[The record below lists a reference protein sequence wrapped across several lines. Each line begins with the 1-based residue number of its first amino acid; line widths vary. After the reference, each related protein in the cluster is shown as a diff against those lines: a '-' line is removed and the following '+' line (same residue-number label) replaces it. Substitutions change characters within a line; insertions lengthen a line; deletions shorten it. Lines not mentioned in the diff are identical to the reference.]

1 MKTNHHLRLSAMG
14 AALLAVTA
22 TLCAMN
28 LAHGET
34 TAQYVRDG
42 LLACWDGVENAG
54 YGMHDDSPSAWVDLV
69 GGLEIA
75 IPEWVTAES
84 NGFYSV
90 SSTGTRTYPTISSIP
105 GLGDNV
111 TIEVVAERVMWRKT
125 DNYNNLQPAI
135 SSPYGQLGYRFNA
148 TSGVY
153 YLLPI
158 STAGK
163 VELYNI
169 NSNSGGFNVSKC
181 HTYAA
186 RVTLPKHAS
195 NAMVVDGVAVG
206 GFTSGNY
213 TANKPSIWTFFNA
226 QRADIRI
233 YAIRV
238 YSRRLTDDELASNR
252 AVDVSRFI
260 DGYVEDDGILE
271 ITWSPKRYGTPDPDY
286 GLTRHLAANASL
298 PVSCPPA
305 WTNDAGDTTCSCT
318 GWKLYDAGGTL
329 LDSGTETAFTYV
341 HPSPAAYRR
350 LEWQW
355 TVPSYRILAAADE
368 GGSTSPA
375 VQWVAE
381 GDTATVTATPAAERG
396 FYQWTNNVP
405 STVTAS
411 SATISFPV
419 TAPMS
424 LYATFAGLW
433 HVSPTGDA
441 TAPRASFETGFP
453 TIEAALAVAT
463 KGDTILLAPATYVL
477 ANAAGIAVTNG
488 VRLVG
493 VAGPDATVVAAKPNG
508 TADSKLLKL
517 VDGRVEGITFSN
529 ACLKTRGAAAAG
541 FHASGASLV
550 TNCVLTDFHSPDGN
564 GYAVH
569 LAGTTEVS
577 DSVIRNLSTPNA
589 TAWNQL
595 IAVYLGDSATVHDCV
610 ITNNQ
615 FRYRTGGAVMIAGA
629 GAALRRSLVK
639 GNTHIK
645 VESQNMCFAA
655 GVYISAGTL
664 EDCVIDG
671 NVAKGSSL
679 ANTLYAG
686 GVCIAAANTV
696 VRRCVIS
703 NNRAF
708 GPAAAAGLYIAATGK
723 TPYHDLLIIGNIG
736 ENGRAGGVLINKA
749 DAILAHSTIY
759 GNTLPYSETGTPGA
773 YVLAGTLTDSIV
785 YGNGGP
791 DTRFITN
798 NVFKASNGTL
808 AVCNVSCAYEASL
821 GTGNVAGDP
830 CLADPENG
838 DYGLTLVSPGLD
850 AGVAV
855 AGVGA
860 TDLAGTARPQ
870 GAAVDMGCYEFAPGA
885 DPACAIAVD
894 SDRIPAGGTAILTAV
909 VLPAEGVSS
918 YLWTVSDAQGAWTAT
933 TGDPTF
939 RYTPSA
945 PARAEITCTAR
956 WAGGAEAT
964 SRPVV
969 VDVQPAVV
977 HAALSG
983 SHVWPYD
990 TEAKAATNLQSAID
1004 AVYAAPGVPGTVYVH
1019 GGVWGTD
1026 RGQDETQSH
1035 VFAFSTP
1042 IRLVGLGDAVL
1053 DGGNARRILQVNHPE
1068 AVVTNIAFTRAKSFN
1083 TAAISGAAL
1092 NLVAGYA
1099 TDCVITNCVETS
1111 MDGTSDALLKIV
1123 SGTAERFVVKDNSGR
1138 SSSSVWSKNSLIP
1151 VYVGNGTLRN
1161 SVITGNFFQD
1171 RTPGGA
1177 VSIVGRGVVED
1188 CEISGNTSKWS
1199 ENSYLSTGGVTVQ
1212 GGGTLRRCRIIN
1224 NTRIASGAS
1233 YRACGGVSTYG
1244 GNATV
1249 EACVIT
1255 NNVAGASYASC
1266 IPVAGVLVGKN
1277 AVFRNCLIAN
1287 NRQTDTTVTL
1297 RTGGVYLADAGAL
1310 ENCTVYG
1317 NSCTQVT
1324 NSGIYQVAGTVT
1336 NCIAWGNGGK
1346 VAGVFEQHDMKQTG
1360 GSAGYSCFGEAVAGE
1375 GNISA
1380 DPVFRKPAA
1389 GNFFVRHQSPCVHA
1403 GIAIDGLLTDIE
1415 GMPRSTKRR
1424 PTMGCYRFTEPF
1436 PTRLILR

>member
-1 MKTNHHLRLSAMG
+1 MG

-28 LAHGET
+28 LARGET

-213 TANKPSIWTFFNA
+213 SANKPSIWTFFNA

-260 DGYVEDDGILE
+260 DGYVEDNGILE

-318 GWKLYDAGGTL
+318 GWKLFNAAGEL
-329 LDSGTETAFTYV
+329 VDSGTETAFTYV

-355 TVPSYRILAAADE
+355 TVPSYRILATADE

-381 GDTATVTATPAAERG
+381 GDTATVTATPAAERC
-396 FYQWTNNVP
+396 FYQWTNDVP
-405 STVTAS
+405 ASVSAS

-419 TAPMS
+419 TAPLS

-453 TIEAALAVAT
+453 TVEEALAVAT

-493 VAGPDATVVAAKPNG
+493 VAGPDTTVIAAMPNG
-508 TADSKLLKL
+508 TSQSKVLKL
-517 VDGRVEGITFSN
+517 VDGIADGITFSN
-529 ACLKTRGAAAAG
+529 ACMTTKGSDYAMVHST
-541 FHASGASLV
+541 GASV
-550 TNCVLTDFHSPDGN
+550 ITNCVFTDLKSPGGN
-564 GYAVH
+564 GFAIYI
-569 LAGTTEVS
+569 AGTTEVS
-577 DSVIRNLSTPNA
+577 DTVIRNISTPNA
-589 TAWNQL
+589 TTWNQL
-595 IAVYLGDSATVHDCV
+595 IAVYLAGSANVHDCV

-615 FRYRTGGAVMIAGA
+615 VRYSSGGTVTIASA
-629 GAALRRSLVK
+629 SAALRRSLVK
-639 GNTHIK
+639 GNTHIR
-645 VESQNMCFAA
+645 VESRNLTFAA
-655 GVYISAGTL
+655 GICLTAAGTL

-671 NVAKGSSL
+671 NTANGSSL
-679 ANTLYAG
+679 ADTVYAG
-686 GVCIAAANTV
+686 GVCIAAANAK

-703 NNRAF
+703 NNHSL
-708 GPAAAAGLYIAATGK
+708 GTAAAAGIYAYKGSTSPYQDLLVVGNVGATG
-723 TPYHDLLIIGNIG
+723 N
-736 ENGRAGGVLINKA
+736 AGGLQIG
-749 DAILAHSTIY
+749 DAAAIFANCTVY
-759 GNTLPYSETGTPGA
+759 GNTLTANAAGTPGA
-773 YVLAGTLTDSIV
+773 YIAKGTLANSIV
-785 YGNGGP
+785 YGNGVG
-791 DTRFITN
+791 DARFTTN
-798 NVFKASNGTL
+798 NVIMSSTGVLTASCVTCQG
-808 AVCNVSCAYEASL
+808 EADL
-821 GTGNVAGDP
+821 GTGNIAADP
-830 CLADPENG
+830 CLLDPENG
-838 DYGLTLVSPGLD
+838 DYRLSLISPCRDTG
-850 AGVAV
+850 AAV
-855 AGVGA
+855 ANA
-860 TDLAGTARPQ
+860 IAFDLAGVARPQ
-870 GAAVDMGCYEFAPGA
+870 GAAIDRGCYEFTSSGASECAIKADADRISIGA
-885 DPACAIAVD
+885 DAVISAIA
-894 SDRIPAGGTAILTAV
+894 SPE
-909 VLPAEGVSS
+909 EGISS
-918 YLWTVSDAQGAWTAT
+918 YLWTIRDAAGEHTETTAT
-933 TGDPTF
+933 PSL
-939 RYTPSA
+939 RYTGTA
-945 PARAEITCTAR
+945 AGNAEITCTVL
-956 WAGGAEAT
+956 WTGGGEAT
-964 SRPVV
+964 SRPVSV
-969 VDVQPAVV
+969 AVLPSVV
-977 HAALSG
+977 HASLAG
-983 SHVWPYD
+983 AHVWPFD
-990 TEAKAATNLQSAID
+990 TEAKAATNIQQAIE
-1004 AVYAAPGVPGTVYVH
+1004 AVYGALGAPGTVYIH
-1019 GGVWGTD
+1019 EGVWDAG
-1026 RGQDETQSH
+1026 RGQDSSESH
-1035 VFAFSTP
+1035 LYSVAKP
-1042 IRLVGLGDAVL
+1042 VRLAGVGKAVL
-1053 DGGNARRILQVNHPE
+1053 DGEGTRRLIQVAH
-1068 AVVTNIAFTRAKSFN
+1068 ADAIVTNIAFTRAGSFSVSPALG
-1083 TAAISGAAL
+1083 AAIQLTAG
-1092 NLVAGYA
+1092 LV
-1099 TDCVITNCVETS
+1099 TDCVITNCTASAARIDPLFKIEGGAADHVAVENNKVPTS
-1111 MDGTSDALLKIV
+1111 ITLYS
-1123 SGTAERFVVKDNSGR
+1123 E
-1138 SSSSVWSKNSLIP
+1138 SLAP
-1151 VYVGNGTLRN
+1151 VLMLGGTLRHSTIRN
-1161 SVITGNFFQD
+1161 NTFSD
-1171 RTPGGA
+1171 RSYGGA
-1177 VSIVGRGVVED
+1177 LCISGPALAED
-1188 CEISGNTSKWS
+1188 CEISGNTSIKS
-1199 ENSYLSTGGVTVQ
+1199 EYSNYCTGGVSVR
-1212 GGGTLRRCRIIN
+1212 GGGVLRRCRIIN
-1224 NTRIASGAS
+1224 NTRSSAGAI
-1233 YRACGGVSTYG
+1233 YRSVGGVNTYD

-1249 EACVIT
+1249 ESCIIT
-1255 NNVAGASYASC
+1255 NNAAA
-1266 IPVAGVLVGKN
+1266 VGKN
-1277 AVFRNCLIAN
+1277 TSPVSGGVYVAAKATFINCLIAN
-1287 NRQTDTTVTL
+1287 NRQTDTTSTT
-1297 RTGGVYLADAGAL
+1297 RSGGVHLDGGAL
-1310 ENCTVYG
+1310 INCTIA
-1317 NSCTQVT
+1317 NNTSTMAT
-1324 NSGIYQVAGTVT
+1324 NGGIYQVSGTVT
-1336 NCIAWGNGGK
+1336 NCIAWGNGGTM
-1346 VAGVFEQHDMKQTG
+1346 AGVFEQHDMKQTG
-1360 GSAGYSCFGEAVAGE
+1360 GSAGYSCFGETVVGD

-1403 GIAIDGLLTDIE
+1403 GISIPGLLTDIE